1 MSCRVLPRPACHYLQ
16 YSDVLQLSCWLS
28 CRGLRTII
36 YSMLVSC
43 RCPVD
48 CPAVLRIIIYNILV
62 SCSCPASC
70 PAAPCVLLVK
80 LFWCRAGVLP
90 AVLRCPAYRYLQYS
104 GVLQLSCWLSCSVLL
119 CTAYHYLQCSG
130 VLLIVQQCPA
140 VSCAPLFTVFWCS
153 RLGVLRSCEEHCLC
167 KTVAFDVFGK
177 IEIGGRGW
185 THPVQNKNPDRS
197 CFRRRW

>member
-1 MSCRVLPRPACHYLQ
+1 MSCR
-16 YSDVLQLSCWLS
+16 LSC
-28 CRGLRTII
+28 C
-36 YSMLVSC
+36 
-43 RCPVD
+43 
-48 CPAVLRIIIYNILV
+48 VLRIIIYNILM

-70 PAAPCVLLVK
+70 PAAPCVLLLK

-153 RLGVLRSCEEHCLC
+153 RLGVLRSCEENCLC
-167 KTVAFDVFGK
+167 KTVALTFLAALKLGVGGGHIQFRTKIQTDCVFADAGSFF
-177 IEIGGRGW
+177 
-185 THPVQNKNPDRS
+185 RS
-197 CFRRRW
+197 CCGDPFRDTFHRWCVPAHPTKG